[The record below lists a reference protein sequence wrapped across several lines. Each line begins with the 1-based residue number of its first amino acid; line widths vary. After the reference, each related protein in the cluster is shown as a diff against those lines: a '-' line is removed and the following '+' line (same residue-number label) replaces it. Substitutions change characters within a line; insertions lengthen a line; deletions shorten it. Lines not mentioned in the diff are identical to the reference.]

1 MVKNRKMKFKSI
13 ENEGILMAMTMAK
26 TITAKKIITIKM
38 RMWIKI
44 VSYRNIET
52 LKHNK
57 KWSSKSN
64 LSSCFRTCICTP
76 HY

>member
-44 VSYRNIET
+44 GDRIE
-52 LKHNK
+52 
-57 KWSSKSN
+57 
-64 LSSCFRTCICTP
+64 I
-76 HY
+76 

>member
-26 TITAKKIITIKM
+26 TITAKKNHNNKDENVNKN
-38 RMWIKI
+38 WQ
-44 VSYRNIET
+44 SYRNIET

-57 KWSSKSN
+57 K
-64 LSSCFRTCICTP
+64 
-76 HY
+76 